1 MRIWNDTYIRRE
13 DKYVDMDCD
22 SDAEGGKGG
31 RILRKRTL
39 HGISPSYVPEQT
51 VHEWLS
57 FPSPSPPL
65 QLGLRDILS
74 PTNE

>member
-1 MRIWNDTYIRRE
+1 M
-13 DKYVDMDCD
+13 DMDCD

-51 VHEWLS
+51 VH
-57 FPSPSPPL
+57 
-65 QLGLRDILS
+65 GRGACTAMTLS
-74 PTNE
+74 PHIFIQV

>member
-1 MRIWNDTYIRRE
+1 MRIWILWNDSYIRRE

-51 VHEWLS
+51 VH
-57 FPSPSPPL
+57 
-65 QLGLRDILS
+65 GRGACTAMTLS
-74 PTNE
+74 PHIFIQV